1 MADKR
6 VIDWEGIER
15 EYRAGVRSLREIAAE
30 FNVSHVGVK
39 KRADREG
46 WERDLGAKVR
56 AKADA
61 LVMKEAV
68 TPLVTAE
75 TKLAEKQ
82 IVEANAAIQAQI
94 RREHRTDI
102 QRTKRIVN
110 KLLEA
115 LEALPLPEL
124 KAKASADERQAILDL
139 IREHAAAVKQLSATQ
154 RESVNMEREAFG
166 IAQMVDSNE
175 APGEAPHVDPIEGAR
190 RLAFVLH
197 RAGALLQ
204 QKG

>member
-1 MADKR
+1 MAEKR

-30 FNVSHVGVK
+30 FEVSHVGIK
-39 KRADREG
+39 KKADREG
-46 WERDLGAKVR
+46 WERDLGAKIR

-115 LEALPLPEL
+115 LEALPLPVL
-124 KAKASADERQAILDL
+124 KAKASADECQAVLAL
-139 IREHAAAVKQLSATQ
+139 IREHASAVKQLSSTQ
-154 RESVNMEREAFG
+154 RDSVTMEREAFG
-166 IAQMVDSNE
+166 IAQMVESSESTDG
-175 APGEAPHVDPIEGAR
+175 PPVDPIEGAR
-190 RLAFVLH
+190 RLAFALH
-197 RAGALLQ
+197 RAGTLLQ

>member
-1 MADKR
+1 MEKR
-6 VIDWEGIER
+6 LIDWEGIER
-15 EYRAGVRSLREIAAE
+15 EFRAGVRSLREIGAQFE
-30 FNVSHVGVK
+30 VSHVGIK
-39 KRADREG
+39 KKAEREG
-46 WERDLGAKVR
+46 WERDLGAKIR

-75 TKLAEKQ
+75 SKLAEKQ

-115 LEALPLPEL
+115 LEALPLPAI
-124 KAKASADERQAILDL
+124 KAKATADECQKALDL
-139 IREHAAAVKQLSATQ
+139 IREHASAVKQLSSTQ
-154 RESVNMEREAFG
+154 RDSVTMEREAFG
-166 IAQMVDSNE
+166 IAQMVESSETPDG
-175 APGEAPHVDPIEGAR
+175 PPIDPIEGAR
-190 RLAFVLH
+190 RLAFALH
-197 RAGALLQ
+197 RAGTLLQ